1 MHWST
6 IHSEFNWSKLGKI
19 PNHNAIKSHATMKG
33 LVGIA
38 PNGVFLFISTLFNG
52 SISDCELTIKSRFLD
67 LLQVVPKG
75 KAIMADCGF
84 DIQGLLAKPNIL
96 LNILTFKGAGHF
108 QKEDVITTQRIA
120 RDVEGVIGQVKQQYH
135 LLQGVISLSMAG
147 SINQIWT
154 ACCLLMNY
162 RGKVIADTDE
172 C

>member
-1 MHWST
+1 
-6 IHSEFNWSKLGKI
+6 
-19 PNHNAIKSHATMKG
+19 
-33 LVGIA
+33 
-38 PNGVFLFISTLFNG
+38 
-52 SISDCELTIKSRFLD
+52 
-67 LLQVVPKG
+67 
-75 KAIMADCGF
+75 MADCGF
-84 DIQGLLAKPNIL
+84 DIQDLLAKHDIL

-135 LLQGVISLSMAG
+135 LLQGVIPLSMAD

-154 ACCLLMNY
+154 ACCLLTNY

>member
-1 MHWST
+1 MHWSM
-6 IHSEFNWSKLGKI
+6 IHSKLNWSKLGKI

-67 LLQVVPKG
+67 LLQVVPKS

-84 DIQGLLAKPNIL
+84 DIQGLLAKHDIL
-96 LNILTFKGAGHF
+96 LNIPTFKGAGHL
-108 QKEDVITTQRIA
+108 QKKDVITTQRIA
-120 RDVEGVIGQVKQQYH
+120 RDVERVIGQVKQQYH
-135 LLQGVISLSMAG
+135 LLQGVIPLSMAG

-154 ACCLLMNY
+154 VCCLLTNY
-162 RGKVIADTDE
+162 CGKVIADTDE